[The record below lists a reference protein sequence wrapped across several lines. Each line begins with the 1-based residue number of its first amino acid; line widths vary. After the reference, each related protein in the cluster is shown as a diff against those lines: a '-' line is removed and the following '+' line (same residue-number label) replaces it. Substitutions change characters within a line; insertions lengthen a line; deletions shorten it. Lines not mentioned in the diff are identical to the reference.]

1 MELKKVWKDK
11 KKRFFSVFGAAKL
24 VKIFNLSSFF
34 SFFLRFS
41 YLCKQI
47 SSKKAM
53 KQRAQSLLFFFSA
66 LVMGVLFFMPMV
78 SYLDE
83 YGTYYKLFVYG
94 INTVSLAQGVELP
107 FSSIYAL
114 PLLVLTV
121 AIILISFYLSMSIF
135 RAVKLEQF
143 VKLFKLSRINVA
155 LLVVLIATIFV
166 YYLMKTGAPIAA
178 FPSFQWPAFGAF
190 LPLVALVM
198 VLLASSGLRKDIKKV
213 RSIDRIR

>member
-1 MELKKVWKDK
+1 
-11 KKRFFSVFGAAKL
+11 
-24 VKIFNLSSFF
+24 
-34 SFFLRFS
+34 
-41 YLCKQI
+41 
-47 SSKKAM
+47 M